1 MQRPSFT
8 LVLSGLF
15 LAYILHSLWTIAS
28 LFLPPTCHETSK
40 DCIQSHLS
48 TKPKLQFLLYLSNSA
63 NIQSQSELKF
73 LGRWKDLDLT
83 EAKEEQYAVTVPGLA
98 QQRAG
103 TLHLHAFVSPMPPPG
118 RRYQD
123 MISSPVA
130 VYARA
135 PLIENHVPQ
144 TEAFNLLGGDEQSAP
159 RSSQSPGPDGRPVPH
174 LRSHVPLLVLA
185 EEAGLP
191 RKDMPADIA
200 AMVAQRLSPEG
211 RYLPLLRVDQ
221 LSTRVKHLTRI
232 TAAPGEQMNV
242 TVRLEPARLGKMRL
256 WMQFELGMT
265 SMQQLGFSAK
275 DLDEVKG
282 IFTETN
288 MVLLLVT
295 MFVSAVH
302 LLFDFLAF
310 KNDIEFWR
318 RRSSFAGLST
328 KAVLWRAF
336 SQVVV
341 FLYLLDEE
349 TSYLVIVP
357 MGIGTVIEIWKV
369 FKAFH
374 ISIRWGLVPRLS
386 FGARTSDEL
395 RTAAFDSQSMTYLSY
410 LLYPLCAAGAVYSL
424 LYTPHKSWYS
434 WCIQSV
440 VNGVYAFGFLFML
453 PQLFVNY
460 KLKSVAHLPWRAL
473 MYKAFNT
480 FIDDLFAFIITMPT
494 AHRVACF
501 RDDLVFLVYLYQRWL
516 YPVDKSR
523 LDAAAS
529 FAESSEVSPP
539 PAETPAQQKKQQ

>member
-1 MQRPSFT
+1 MQRPSLT
-8 LVLSGLF
+8 LVLSGIF
-15 LAYILHSLWTIAS
+15 IAYILHSLWTIAS
-28 LFLPPTCHETSK
+28 LFLHPTCQGASK
-40 DCIQSHLS
+40 DCLQSHLS
-48 TKPKLQFLLYLSNSA
+48 TKPKLQLLLYVSNSP
-63 NIQSQSELKF
+63 NIQRGTDMEH
-73 LGRWKDLDLT
+73 LGRWTSLDLS
-83 EAKEEQYAVTVPGLA
+83 EAKEEQFAVSVPSRSQLRSGS
-98 QQRAG
+98 
-103 TLHLHAFVSPMPPPG
+103 LHLHAFLTPMPAAG
-118 RRYQD
+118 RRWQD
-123 MISSPVA
+123 MISSPLA
-130 VYARA
+130 SYARA
-135 PLIENHVPQ
+135 QLIQSQLPE
-144 TEAFNLLGGDEQSAP
+144 TEAFNLLGGEDKVKKN
-159 RSSQSPGPDGRPVPH
+159 PDKKAGAAGKPAPH
-174 LRSHVPLLVLA
+174 LRSHVPLQVLA

-191 RKDMPADIA
+191 RHNMAPDVA
-200 AMVAQRLSPEG
+200 ALVSHRLSPDG
-211 RYLPLLRVDQ
+211 RYLPLIRFDQ
-221 LSTRVKHLTRI
+221 LSTRSRHMVLI
-232 TAAPGEQMNV
+232 DAPPGAPMNV
-242 TVRLEPARLGKMRL
+242 TVRLDPVSLGKIRL

-265 SMQQLGFSAK
+265 SMRQLGFTNK

-282 IFTETN
+282 IFTDTN
-288 MVLLLVT
+288 LYLLLIT
-295 MFVSAVH
+295 MLVSAIH
-302 LLFDFLAF
+302 LLFDVLAL
-310 KNDIEFWR
+310 KNDVQFWR

-336 SQVVV
+336 SQIII

-357 MGIGTVIEIWKV
+357 MAAGTVIEIWKV

-374 ISIRWGLVPRLS
+374 ISVSWGLPPRVT
-386 FGARTSDEL
+386 FGARTSEEL
-395 RTAAFDSQSMTYLSY
+395 RTAAFDSQSMTYLAY
-410 LLYPLCAAGAVYSL
+410 LLYPLCAGGAVYSL

-516 YPVDKSR
+516 YPVDQTR

-529 FAESSEVSPP
+529 FAETSEVSQDGAPG
-539 PAETPAQQKKQQ
+539 QKKQQ